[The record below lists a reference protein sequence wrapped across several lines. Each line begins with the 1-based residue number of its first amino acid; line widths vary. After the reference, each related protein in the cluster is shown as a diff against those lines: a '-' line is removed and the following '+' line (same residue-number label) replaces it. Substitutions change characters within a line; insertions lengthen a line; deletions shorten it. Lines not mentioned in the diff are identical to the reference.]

1 VSEGTRRERDER
13 TVKDQRRGAKG
24 EGMADAKSVPLG
36 VGGVRQSGVEPPR
49 KPDRDAQGAPH
60 SKKAAEARRKFRSIE
75 GTRDILPPDSALWN
89 WFEKTARDVMEGY
102 NFAEIRTPIFEE
114 TELFARSIGADTD
127 VVAKEMY
134 SFEDRERVSLP
145 QIDELS
151 DIKAFFKMY
160 PALKKS
166 LLERAQQQQPL
177 PEVQPL
183 FDFLDEYVDAVGRR
197 LEKAKEAF
205 TFLTEAWQTG
215 LLPKTSRNEKSLVK
229 LGEMAPE
236 FRERTST
243 AAALELLEKI
253 IELLNNLDF
262 GVPLSLRPEA
272 TASVCRAYI
281 EHGMQTRPGDQKL
294 YYVGPMFRRE
304 RPQKGRYRQ
313 FYQIGAEVLGTS
325 DAPAIDAELI
335 EMLTVLIGR
344 CKIEKWTLL
353 INSIGCADSPGR
365 AGCRPAYIEKLRA
378 ELRKPEIFSKLGP
391 DSQRRVET
399 NPLRVMDSKL
409 PEEQAIIEALPK
421 ITEHL
426 CGDCQLHYAKL
437 KTELGLR
444 SVPFTESPRLV
455 RGLDYYMRTT
465 FEITSPVLGAQ
476 NALCGGGRYDGLVEM
491 LGGPKG
497 IKGIGFALGED
508 RFIDAIVEA
517 KRIDAT
523 RAVDVFVAWMG
534 EQAYP
539 EAVRLARVLR
549 DAGRV
554 VELPPE
560 EMKFRKAFE
569 RADKIGARYVLILGE
584 DEIASKRLTVKILA
598 SGDQKQMGEAELLN
612 YIRH

>member
-1 VSEGTRRERDER
+1 MSETPKQEIE
-13 TVKDQRRGAKG
+13 
-24 EGMADAKSVPLG
+24 
-36 VGGVRQSGVEPPR
+36 
-49 KPDRDAQGAPH
+49 
-60 SKKAAEARRKFRSIE
+60 RRKFKAIK
-75 GTRDILPPDSALWN
+75 GTRDILPPDTALWN
-89 WFEKTARDVMEGY
+89 WFEATARGVMEGY

-114 TELFARSIGADTD
+114 TELFARAVGVETD
-127 VVAKEMY
+127 VVNKEMY
-134 SFEDRERVSLP
+134 SFEDARGDLFLLRGTIEHYVLIPSTSADALGGGTHFLKLLRDFIARLDAALQSRE
-145 QIDELS
+145 I
-151 DIKAFFKMY
+151 
-160 PALKKS
+160 
-166 LLERAQQQQPL
+166 
-177 PEVQPL
+177 
-183 FDFLDEYVDAVGRR
+183 EYGQDASNFYQYFQEGV
-197 LEKAKEAF
+197 ANFAN
-205 TFLTEAWQTG
+205 
-215 LLPKTSRNEKSLVK
+215 LLPVRGEKDNEVIRNFRLLK
-229 LGEMAPE
+229 L
-236 FRERTST
+236 
-243 AAALELLEKI
+243 AAAGIQL
-253 IELLNNLDF
+253 
-262 GVPLSLRPEA
+262 GSMVSLRPEA

-313 FYQIGAEVLGTS
+313 FYQIGAEVLGSS

-344 CKIEKWTLL
+344 CGIEKWTLL
-353 INSIGCADSPGR
+353 VNSIGCPDTPER
-365 AGCRPAYIEKLRA
+365 KGCRPKYVELLRA
-378 ELRKPEIFSKLGP
+378 ELRKPEIFSRLGA

-409 PEEQAIIEALPK
+409 PEEQAIIEKLPK

-426 CGDCQLHYAKL
+426 CAECKAHYEKL
-437 KTELGLR
+437 KRELALR
-444 SVPFTESPRLV
+444 KVAFTESPRLV

-517 KRIDAT
+517 KKIDAA

-534 EQAYP
+534 EKAYP

-549 DAGRV
+549 EAGRS
-554 VELPPE
+554 VEMPPE

-584 DEIASKRLTVKILA
+584 DEIASGELTLKRLADGKQEKMSEAEMLKQVA
-598 SGDQKQMGEAELLN
+598 SG
-612 YIRH
+612 

>member
-1 VSEGTRRERDER
+1 MSEGAKRERDER
-13 TVKDQRRGAKG
+13 
-24 EGMADAKSVPLG
+24 PL
-36 VGGVRQSGVEPPR
+36 
-49 KPDRDAQGAPH
+49 K
-60 SKKAAEARRKFRSIE
+60 EARRQFRAIK
-75 GTRDILPPDSALWN
+75 GTRDILPPDTALWN
-89 WFEKTARDVMEGY
+89 WFEAAARGVMEAY

-114 TELFARSIGADTD
+114 TELFARSIGLDTD
-127 VVAKEMY
+127 VVNKEMY
-134 SFEDRERVSLP
+134 LLDLHGSLQLTYAREAIPEYPEQLP
-145 QIDELS
+145 KPE
-151 DIKAFFKMY
+151 
-160 PALKKS
+160 
-166 LLERAQQQQPL
+166 LERL
-177 PEVQPL
+177 IRNFVQL
-183 FDFLDEYVDAVGRR
+183 LNEAIKSDR
-197 LEKAKEAF
+197 LEKTPRNLAAFERLVLLYDQLRNGNPSDWDKASEEIWEAAQGL
-205 TFLTEAWQTG
+205 TFG
-215 LLPKTSRNEKSLVK
+215 FHV
-229 LGEMAPE
+229 
-236 FRERTST
+236 
-243 AAALELLEKI
+243 
-253 IELLNNLDF
+253 
-262 GVPLSLRPEA
+262 VLRPEA

-335 EMLTVLIGR
+335 EMLTVLIER
-344 CKIEKWTLL
+344 CGIEKWTLL
-353 INSIGCADSPGR
+353 VNSIGCAN
-365 AGCRPAYIEKLRA
+365 CRPRYVELLRA
-378 ELRKPEIFSKLGP
+378 ELRKPEIFSRLGA

-409 PEEQAIIEALPK
+409 PEEQAIIEKLPK

-426 CGDCQLHYAKL
+426 CAECKAHYEKL
-437 KTELGLR
+437 KRELALR
-444 SVPFTESPRLV
+444 KVAFTESPRLV

-517 KRIDAT
+517 RNGEQAKKILAA

-534 EQAYP
+534 EKAYP

-549 DAGRV
+549 EAGRA
-554 VELPPE
+554 VEMPPE

-584 DEIASKRLTVKILA
+584 DEIASGELTLKRLADGKQEKMSEAEMLKQVA
-598 SGDQKQMGEAELLN
+598 SG
-612 YIRH
+612 

>member
-1 VSEGTRRERDER
+1 VSEGTKREKEER
-13 TVKDQRRGAKG
+13 PAK
-24 EGMADAKSVPLG
+24 
-36 VGGVRQSGVEPPR
+36 
-49 KPDRDAQGAPH
+49 
-60 SKKAAEARRKFRSIE
+60 EARRQFRAIK

-89 WFEKTARDVMEGY
+89 WFEKTARGVMESY

-114 TELFARSIGADTD
+114 TELFARAVGVETD
-127 VVAKEMY
+127 VVNKEMFNLAQSSLNDLRTTKDAITHFQLSSNKQELI
-134 SFEDRERVSLP
+134 SFFRLVERFESHVGTASADNVGVFTKRNDDVYRKLHE
-145 QIDELS
+145 QQNTLLG
-151 DIKAFFKMY
+151 
-160 PALKKS
+160 ALNGNNIGS
-166 LLERAQQQQPL
+166 AQSVAAEIQQ
-177 PEVQPL
+177 
-183 FDFLDEYVDAVGRR
+183 
-197 LEKAKEAF
+197 
-205 TFLTEAWQTG
+205 
-215 LLPKTSRNEKSLVK
+215 LV
-229 LGEMAPE
+229 
-236 FRERTST
+236 R
-243 AAALELLEKI
+243 
-253 IELLNNLDF
+253 DF
-262 GVPLSLRPEA
+262 GLSGTSAGSQIAVQTIEIGNSITLRPEA

-335 EMLTVLIGR
+335 EMLTVLLGR
-344 CKIEKWTLL
+344 CQIEKWTLL
-353 INSIGCADSPGR
+353 INSIGCAD
-365 AGCRPAYIEKLRA
+365 CRPKYVELLRA

-409 PEEQAIIEALPK
+409 PEEQPIIEALPK
-421 ITEHL
+421 ITENL

-437 KTELGLR
+437 KTELALR
-444 SVPFTESPRLV
+444 KVPFTESPRLV

-517 KRIDAT
+517 KKIDAT
-523 RAVDVFVAWMG
+523 RVVDVFVAWMG

-554 VELPPE
+554 VELPSE

-584 DEIASKRLTVKILA
+584 DEIASKQLTVKRLA
-598 SGDQKQMGEAELLN
+598 DGSQERMAEGALLD
-612 YIRH
+612 YVRR